1 MDALANVLSSG
12 VLMTEETKLTAAPP
26 NPLLELKAMEEVHS
40 ALAKLTVDGQ
50 QRVVAWAVSALQ
62 LSLGAPA
69 ITTGH
74 HQGRPPQA
82 ASVQQD
88 APSGG
93 GDVATG
99 AGAYAS
105 FADLFSAASPTTNQ
119 EKALVGGYWLQ
130 VCQGVESFA
139 SMAINNELKNL
150 GEGVENITSAFDG
163 LKDTKPQLALQVR
176 KDGKSQQ
183 ARKKYKLT
191 VAGIRAVE
199 RMIRG
204 EGSDG

>member
-1 MDALANVLSSG
+1 
-12 VLMTEETKLTAAPP
+12 MTDENQHNAAAQP
-26 NPLLELKAMEEVHS
+26 NPLLELKAMEEVHT

-62 LSLGAPA
+62 LPLA
-69 ITTGH
+69 T
-74 HQGRPPQA
+74 PQA
-82 ASVQQD
+82 TNAHQSRPAHVPLPAQQD

-93 GDVATG
+93 GDVA
-99 AGAYAS
+99 AGPGSYAT

-130 VCQGVESFA
+130 VCQGIESFA

-176 KDGKSQQ
+176 KEGKSQQ

-191 VAGIRAVE
+191 VAGIRAVD

-204 EGSDG
+204 EGADG